1 MSKRVL
7 DTNVFIYWM
16 AAVIVSLLGHVSS
29 AADFVKDVRPILRRA
44 CFECHGA
51 EKHEGGLRFDQRDAA
66 LRGGDSG
73 RVLIAGRPEE
83 SELLRRVSLPR
94 GHEDAMPPRG
104 KPLSAR
110 EIKVLRD
117 WIASGANW
125 PENAES
131 ATHWAYVK
139 PVRPAVPKL
148 APDLKSQISNFR
160 SILRSMRLS
169 WLGW

>member
-1 MSKRVL
+1 MIKVPASIPRACP
-7 DTNVFIYWM
+7 YWI
-16 AAVIVSLLGHVSS
+16 AAVIVSLLGDRSS
-29 AADFVKDVRPILRRA
+29 ATDFVKDVRPILRRA

-51 EKHEGGLRFDQRDAA
+51 EKHQGGLRVDQRDAA

-73 RVLIAGRPEE
+73 PVLIPGRPEA

-110 EIKVLRD
+110 EIKLLRE

-131 ATHWAYVK
+131 ETHWAYVK
-139 PVRPAVPKL
+139 PVRPAVP
-148 APDLKSQISNFR
+148 DLKSEISNCK
-160 SILRSMRLS
+160 SELTRLITS
-169 WLGW
+169 S